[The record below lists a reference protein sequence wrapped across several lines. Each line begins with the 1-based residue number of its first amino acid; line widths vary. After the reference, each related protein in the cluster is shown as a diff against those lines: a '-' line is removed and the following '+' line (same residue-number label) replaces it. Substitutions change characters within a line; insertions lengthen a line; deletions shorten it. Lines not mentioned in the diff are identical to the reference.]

1 MNVDVEWIAA
11 DELPRLTLPEEIS
24 DARPFFESLISDS
37 RKVTEPL
44 VDNVVTDGRL
54 IRVGTHFLPV
64 TVNDNELDNSWVC
77 SPYNAA
83 VTYPL
88 EELRHIHSAVG
99 RGALSGMIR
108 SLGPLMRAGSLNKS
122 VCVNNWMLSTNLY
135 PDLADDALQQLTTA
149 IRERF
154 PKHAILFRSLNAVT
168 NGPTMT
174 CLRNGGYLLAPSRQV
189 YLFDGQRP
197 TFLKRSNSQ
206 RDLKLLSHKNPFREV
221 RHDEVRF
228 SSLARIREL
237 YDLLYL
243 HKYSFHNP
251 QFTERLIRTWHE
263 SGMMTFFGLANDTGQ
278 LNAIVGTFAMNG
290 VVTAPLVGYDTS
302 LPQKLGLYRMLM
314 AHVLQKAAADLLL
327 LNLSAGAASFK
338 RLRGGQA
345 ELEYSAVYCQ
355 HLPRRQ
361 RLAWTA
367 LVTLLNQ
374 VGGRVLQR
382 YRL

>member
-149 IRERF
+149 IRYICSMDSGRRF
-154 PKHAILFRSLNAVT
+154 
-168 NGPTMT
+168 
-174 CLRNGGYLLAPSRQV
+174 
-189 YLFDGQRP
+189 
-197 TFLKRSNSQ
+197 
-206 RDLKLLSHKNPFREV
+206 
-221 RHDEVRF
+221 
-228 SSLARIREL
+228 
-237 YDLLYL
+237 
-243 HKYSFHNP
+243 
-251 QFTERLIRTWHE
+251 
-263 SGMMTFFGLANDTGQ
+263 
-278 LNAIVGTFAMNG
+278 
-290 VVTAPLVGYDTS
+290 
-302 LPQKLGLYRMLM
+302 
-314 AHVLQKAAADLLL
+314 
-327 LNLSAGAASFK
+327 
-338 RLRGGQA
+338 
-345 ELEYSAVYCQ
+345 
-355 HLPRRQ
+355 
-361 RLAWTA
+361 
-367 LVTLLNQ
+367 
-374 VGGRVLQR
+374 
-382 YRL
+382 